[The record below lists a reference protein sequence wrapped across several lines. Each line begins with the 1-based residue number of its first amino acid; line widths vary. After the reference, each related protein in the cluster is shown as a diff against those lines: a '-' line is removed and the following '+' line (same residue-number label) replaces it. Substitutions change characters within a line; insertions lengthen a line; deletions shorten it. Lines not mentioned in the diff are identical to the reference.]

1 MLAKQSISQAAL
13 KVPLQQPN
21 WVHPHAGAANFQE
34 WYGTVDPSR
43 QGVFAGVRLNWDEAK
58 KVYAF
63 STPEYHPADGLQ
75 GGVRSAKSH
84 NSYFTTAMQV

>member
-1 MLAKQSISQAAL
+1 
-13 KVPLQQPN
+13 
-21 WVHPHAGAANFQE
+21 
-34 WYGTVDPSR
+34 
-43 QGVFAGVRLNWDEAK
+43 VRLNWDESK